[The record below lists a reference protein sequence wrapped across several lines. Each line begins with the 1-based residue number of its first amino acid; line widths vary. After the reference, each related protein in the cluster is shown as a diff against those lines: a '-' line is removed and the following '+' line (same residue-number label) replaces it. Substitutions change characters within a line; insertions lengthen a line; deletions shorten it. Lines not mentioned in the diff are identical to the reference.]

1 MALSAFVASP
11 SLSASPIRVVNF
23 CCYANLITCR
33 HASTS
38 PLLVQCW
45 TTSISGAHNYVCNLG
60 SGATQGR
67 NVKVAL
73 VPRRG
78 WLMRVRVVAPT
89 RTRSLLEPHLWC
101 ESACRSDKGPIF
113 SRSKPRHKRR
123 EKKTPSSSLSPP
135 HKRQTI
141 NADHWAS
148 DRIHT
153 LSELLSRGIDRERK
167 SRDRANISHS
177 TWLAL
182 HPSA

>member
-89 RTRSLLEPHLWC
+89 HPQPAWATPMVRVSLSVGQRAHLQSVEATPQEKREKDPFLLPFPTSQETDNKCRSL
-101 ESACRSDKGPIF
+101 
-113 SRSKPRHKRR
+113 SKR
-123 EKKTPSSSLSPP
+123 
-135 HKRQTI
+135 
-141 NADHWAS
+141 
-148 DRIHT
+148 
-153 LSELLSRGIDRERK
+153 
-167 SRDRANISHS
+167 
-177 TWLAL
+177 
-182 HPSA
+182 